1 MMPLLASPKFYLPMA
16 GLSGV
21 MVMAAG
27 AYLYLGNGRESLP
40 LPMKSLIIAN
50 TQPPADFFDTIPAPP
65 PAPAL
70 PPTILQLPPVEK
82 ADVPLLPPPSQ
93 IFMPVTPPEPQIPPE
108 ELKRNDI
115 LRQALFTQESAKE
128 IRTFEDLHREFYD
141 KPYSEGAASRD
152 TDFREQGIKSETAS
166 YPVKLER
173 VLTMNKY
180 IPAVLETEIES
191 EVPSEKVIA
200 MVEQDVVGFHGRK
213 ILIPKGSKAIGKYEA
228 VVSPDSTRLGISW
241 YRILTP
247 EGINIKL
254 TSEAVDAQGSSG
266 LTGYV
271 DNKWKDKYGSA
282 LLFSSISA
290 MAQMSV
296 PVDNNNA
303 KAAADSFSNQL
314 TPVVTEQLRR
324 AMDIIP
330 RINIP
335 KGERINISPL
345 VDIWF
350 KEPKGNEIE
359 TEPYKEERE

>member
-1 MMPLLASPKFYLPMA
+1 MMALLTSPKLYFPLAGMA
-16 GLSGV
+16 GF
-21 MVMAAG
+21 MAVA
-27 AYLYLGNGRESLP
+27 AATYLYMGNGREVIP
-40 LPMKSLIIAN
+40 QPVKSFIIAN

-65 PAPAL
+65 PL
-70 PPTILQLPPVEK
+70 PIPSPTILQPPPVEK
-82 ADVPLLPPPSQ
+82 PGAGLLPPPSE
-93 IFMPVTPPEPQIPPE
+93 IFSPVVPPEPQIPPE

-115 LRQALFTQESAKE
+115 LRQSLFTQESAKE
-128 IRTFEDLHREFYD
+128 IRTFEDLHREFYN
-141 KPYSEGAASRD
+141 KPYSEGAASQD
-152 TDFREQGIKSETAS
+152 KDFREQGVKSETAS
-166 YPVKLER
+166 YPVKLDR

-191 EVPSEKVIA
+191 EIPSEKVIA
-200 MVEQDVVGFHGRK
+200 MVEQDVVGFHGRT
-213 ILIPKGSKAIGKYEA
+213 ILIPKGSKAIGKFEA
-228 VVSPDSTRLGISW
+228 VASPDSTRLGISW

-247 EGINIKL
+247 DGINIKL

-271 DNKWKDKYGSA
+271 DSKWKDKYGSA

-303 KAAADSFSNQL
+303 KAAADSFSNAL
-314 TPVVTEQLRR
+314 TPVVAEQLRR
-324 AMDIIP
+324 ALDIIP

-335 KGERINISPL
+335 KGERIIISPL

-350 KEPKGNEIE
+350 KEPKGNEIQ
-359 TEPYKEERE
+359 TEPYKE